1 MKKTFNT
8 YSLTTFRLCK
18 CIGIYLV
25 MLSFFLMWT
34 MASYAHAVPTEKILE
49 SLLDQ
54 GEEAFAKNKH
64 LEALK
69 FFIKAKQIADDKSKP
84 SYQCLARYDIGVC
97 YFLMSEHG
105 EALHNYYEAYKICQE
120 NDLGRNRK
128 AKIING
134 IAGVYFEQED
144 YKRAYDFVL
153 PCYRDSKNMN
163 DTLSQQ
169 IFATD
174 LSLICNKLGKYSNA
188 LQYIEISKRLIPPGT
203 SEYAHCLTI
212 EAETMFL
219 QKLYAKAEALCLRT
233 LSIKDIWESDRG
245 ILLIYLMNIYG
256 DRRDFARALSYVDE
270 ARQASA
276 LRNLPY
282 FYSTLSDVYR
292 KAGNLDKA
300 LACKDSVIIFNDSIK
315 NVANKQLLDNA
326 HTKLE
331 VLRFTSDM
339 EQQMDKIRQRHFI
352 LIILLCLCVVLVVIA
367 FTAVRN
373 QKAKTRH
380 QSQILVLEKEKR
392 QREKQMAEER
402 MKSVEMEARYRQEM
416 MNQSLEQKQR
426 ELSATTM
433 FVSSRNEL
441 IEDLLNYLNNETDI
455 KSVPAV
461 KTLTLHLRHLLKE
474 NNEKENFLVNFEAAN
489 PGFMQHLQSLHP
501 DLLPSDLRFLAYV
514 RMNLQTKEIAS
525 LLNINPES
533 CRRRKIRLSKKL
545 NLDSSSELYNYII
558 GM

>member
-1 MKKTFNT
+1 M
-8 YSLTTFRLCK
+8 
-18 CIGIYLV
+18 
-25 MLSFFLMWT
+25 
-34 MASYAHAVPTEKILE
+34 
-49 SLLDQ
+49 
-54 GEEAFAKNKH
+54 
-64 LEALK
+64 
-69 FFIKAKQIADDKSKP
+69 
-84 SYQCLARYDIGVC
+84 
-97 YFLMSEHG
+97 
-105 EALHNYYEAYKICQE
+105 
-120 NDLGRNRK
+120 
-128 AKIING
+128 
-134 IAGVYFEQED
+134 
-144 YKRAYDFVL
+144 
-153 PCYRDSKNMN
+153 
-163 DTLSQQ
+163 
-169 IFATD
+169 
-174 LSLICNKLGKYSNA
+174 
-188 LQYIEISKRLIPPGT
+188 
-203 SEYAHCLTI
+203 
-212 EAETMFL
+212 
-219 QKLYAKAEALCLRT
+219 
-233 LSIKDIWESDRG
+233 
-245 ILLIYLMNIYG
+245 
-256 DRRDFARALSYVDE
+256 
-270 ARQASA
+270 
-276 LRNLPY
+276 
-282 FYSTLSDVYR
+282 
-292 KAGNLDKA
+292 
-300 LACKDSVIIFNDSIK
+300 
-315 NVANKQLLDNA
+315 
-326 HTKLE
+326 
-331 VLRFTSDM
+331 
-339 EQQMDKIRQRHFI
+339 
-352 LIILLCLCVVLVVIA
+352 IA

-461 KTLTLHLRHLLKE
+461 KTLIIHLRHLLKE

>member
-1 MKKTFNT
+1 M
-8 YSLTTFRLCK
+8 
-18 CIGIYLV
+18 
-25 MLSFFLMWT
+25 
-34 MASYAHAVPTEKILE
+34 
-49 SLLDQ
+49 
-54 GEEAFAKNKH
+54 
-64 LEALK
+64 
-69 FFIKAKQIADDKSKP
+69 
-84 SYQCLARYDIGVC
+84 
-97 YFLMSEHG
+97 
-105 EALHNYYEAYKICQE
+105 
-120 NDLGRNRK
+120 
-128 AKIING
+128 
-134 IAGVYFEQED
+134 
-144 YKRAYDFVL
+144 
-153 PCYRDSKNMN
+153 
-163 DTLSQQ
+163 
-169 IFATD
+169 
-174 LSLICNKLGKYSNA
+174 
-188 LQYIEISKRLIPPGT
+188 
-203 SEYAHCLTI
+203 
-212 EAETMFL
+212 
-219 QKLYAKAEALCLRT
+219 
-233 LSIKDIWESDRG
+233 
-245 ILLIYLMNIYG
+245 
-256 DRRDFARALSYVDE
+256 
-270 ARQASA
+270 
-276 LRNLPY
+276 PY
-282 FYSTLSDVYR
+282 FYSILSDVYR

-300 LACKDSVIIFNDSIK
+300 LVCKDSVIIFNDSIK

-339 EQQMDKIRQRHFI
+339 EQQMDKIRQRHYI

-461 KTLTLHLRHLLKE
+461 KTLIIHLRHLLKE

>member
-1 MKKTFNT
+1 MFTQFPIIVSRI
-8 YSLTTFRLCK
+8 YK
-18 CIGIYLV
+18 CLGIWLI
-25 MLSFFLMWT
+25 LFSFFLMLP
-34 MASYAHAVPTEKILE
+34 MASYAHAVPTEKVLE

-54 GEEAFAKNKH
+54 GEAAFAKNQH

-69 FFIKAKQIADDKSKP
+69 FFIKAKQIADDKCKP
-84 SYQCLARYDIGVC
+84 SYQCLVRYNIGVC
-97 YFLMSEHG
+97 YFLLSEHG
-105 EALHNYYEAYKICQE
+105 EALHNYYEAYKICKDNKLSWSRE
-120 NDLGRNRK
+120 

-153 PCYRDSKNMN
+153 PCYRGLKDKK
-163 DTLSQQ
+163 DTLSLQV
-169 IFATD
+169 FATD
-174 LSLICNKLGKYSNA
+174 LSLICNKLGKYPNA
-188 LQYIEISKRLIPPGT
+188 LQYIEIAKRLVHPGT
-203 SEYAHCLTI
+203 ADYAHCLTI

-219 QKLYAKAEALCLRT
+219 QKQYAKAEALCQHT
-233 LSIKDIWESDRG
+233 LAMKDISESDRG

-256 DRRDFARALSYVDE
+256 DRHDFIRALGYVDE
-270 ARQASA
+270 ARRVSD

-282 FYSTLSDVYR
+282 FYSVLSNVYR
-292 KAGNLDKA
+292 NAGSLDKA
-300 LACKDSVIIFNDSIK
+300 LDCKDSVIIFTDSIK
-315 NVANKQLLDNA
+315 NIANKQLLDNA

-339 EQQMDKIRQRHFI
+339 EQQMDNIRQRHVI
-352 LIILLCLCVVLVVIA
+352 LIILLCVCIVLVVIA

-380 QSQILVLEKEKR
+380 QSQILALEKEKS

-433 FVSSRNEL
+433 FVSSRNKL
-441 IEDLLNYLNNETDI
+441 IEDLLNYINNETDM
-455 KSVPAV
+455 KTVPAV
-461 KTLTLHLRHLLKE
+461 KTLILHMRNLLKE

-489 PGFMQHLQSLHP
+489 PGFMQHLQSSHP

-525 LLNINPES
+525 LLNITPES